1 MKRKKYRIEEEFP
14 QTGDLFETKVN
25 GRYRTLQFYRQDD
38 KAVYLTNG
46 KKIISRKPEE
56 VRAIQITPKLL
67 LRMGFQIPSSDP
79 AAFQMR
85 QNAND
90 RLVLDRGGLHFEAYE
105 RANTMHIEITPAG
118 TTQKTLACCD
128 FIHELQHLK
137 RLQIAN
143 IHLPFTL
150 QDFG

>member
-14 QTGDLFETKVN
+14 QTGYLFETKVN

-67 LRMGFQIPSSDP
+67 YRLGFYDEGDRQI
-79 AAFQMR
+79 
-85 QNAND
+85 
-90 RLVLDRGGLHFEAYE
+90 LDRKGLHFEAYE
-105 RANTMHIEITPAG
+105 RANTMHIEITPEG

-150 QDFG
+150 RDFG

>member
-46 KKIISRKPEE
+46 KKIIIRKPEE

-67 LRMGFQIPSSDP
+67 RRVGFYD
-79 AAFQMR
+79 
-85 QNAND
+85 AND

-105 RANTMHIEITPAG
+105 RANTMHIEITPEG

-128 FIHELQHLK
+128 FIHEIQHLK

-150 QDFG
+150 KDFG